1 MNPRPYL
8 GGALAALLLL
18 PFASSSQDTTTAGVA
33 AREESEANF
42 RRLNTKIEQLEDT
55 LQAQQKKL
63 NALVTEFHT
72 LRTQAE
78 APDKRNEIAALK
90 ESMKSLAAKIEEVD
104 RKRMADNKLILERL
118 NAIAKAI
125 KASVAAPEAAPK
137 EQPDNKPASGATA
150 KKPTAKTKKVDT
162 ATR

>member
-1 MNPRPYL
+1 MKLRSHFSGFMAGLFLFPAV
-8 GGALAALLLL
+8 ALA
-18 PFASSSQDTTTAGVA
+18 QDSPAVGTA
-33 AREESEANF
+33 AREESEANS
-42 RRLNTKIEQLEDT
+42 RRMNTKIEQLEDT

-63 NALVTEFHT
+63 NTLVTEIHT

-78 APDKRNEIAALK
+78 APGKRNEIAALK
-90 ESMKSLAAKIEEVD
+90 ESVKTLAAKIEEVD

-137 EQPDNKPASGATA
+137 EQPDNNPASGATGN
-150 KKPTAKTKKVDT
+150 KPAAKTKKVDT